1 MITKLSDKEIQTVLE
16 LERYV
21 EDLLI
26 ELKKMPASSTFNQ
39 IESVLAIL
47 KNKDADSFCK
57 IKQKLIS
64 DLRMIYDNRLDNS
77 ELNKKADHAFKIV
90 ENNSIFQ

>member
-1 MITKLSDKEIQTVLE
+1 MIAKLSDKEIETVLE

-26 ELKKMPASSTFNQ
+26 ELKKIPTSSKCDQ

-47 KNKDADSFCK
+47 KNKEADSFCK

-64 DLRMIYDNRLDNS
+64 GLRTIYDNRLDSS
-77 ELNKKADHAFKIV
+77 ELNNKADHVFKIV
-90 ENNSIFQ
+90 ENNNIFQ

>member
-1 MITKLSDKEIQTVLE
+1 MIANLSEKEIEIVIE

-21 EDLLI
+21 EELLI
-26 ELKKMPASSTFNQ
+26 ELEKMPTSSELNQ

-47 KNKDADSFCK
+47 RNKDADSFCK

-64 DLRMIYDNRLDNS
+64 GLRMIYDNRLDNR
-77 ELNKKADHAFKIV
+77 ELNSKADHVFKIV
-90 ENNSIFQ
+90 ENNNIFQ